1 MKQPAVK
8 QQKGPAMDMKALFDA
23 EPQSP
28 LYVAINRVLVRNDP
42 NLMRMMKEASSRMCL
57 ATALTPGFR
66 GFDLMRQRG
75 TCPMGMRWAASSD
88 MSDEL
93 SHIWIDQ
100 FTYWDSWEAHENFHE
115 IFEDVVIDAC
125 AKCGGMLLDGP
136 EEPVF
141 RIVKSDLPKLISK
154 NQMMKLGFE
163 RSGDTRGFAMDSGE
177 TVMVLATHHVRPGK
191 EAEFEEG
198 EIQTMEMLKET
209 SGVIG
214 YQILKRIGLST
225 LGSGHATVESLM
237 EDLKDSSGTKLQRA
251 AEVWE
256 GYTIP
261 AEYLTMVEF
270 EDLASAQ
277 GGMPHV
283 NVKPEILFVHGTKVL
298 NNCLTMPTVR
308 ISDSMFR
315 EHSYREILQGI
326 RPGKAD

>member
-1 MKQPAVK
+1 
-8 QQKGPAMDMKALFDA
+8 MDIKALFDS
-23 EPQSP
+23 EPVSP

-66 GFDLMRQRG
+66 GFELMRQRG

-88 MSDEL
+88 MSAEL

-100 FTYWDSWEAHENFHE
+100 FTYWDSIEAHESFHE
-115 IFEDVVIDAC
+115 TFEDVVVESC
-125 AKCGGMLLDGP
+125 AKCGSMLLDGP
-136 EEPVF
+136 EEPVY
-141 RIVKSDLPKLISK
+141 RIVRSELPKLISK
-154 NQMMKLGFE
+154 NQMMKMGFE
-163 RSGDTRGFAMDSGE
+163 NHGDTRGYAMDSGQSV
-177 TVMVLATHHVRPGK
+177 TVLASHHVRPGK

-198 EIQTMEMLKET
+198 EIQTMEMLRET
-209 SGVIG
+209 AGMVG

-225 LGSGHATVESLM
+225 LGSGHATVESIM
-237 EDLKDSSGTKLQRA
+237 EDLKDSSGSRLKRT

-270 EDLASAQ
+270 EDLQSAQ

-283 NVKPEILFVHGTKVL
+283 NVKPEILFVNGPRVL

-315 EHSYREILQGI
+315 EHSYREILQG
-326 RPGKAD
+326 RK

>member
-1 MKQPAVK
+1 MTDIKS
-8 QQKGPAMDMKALFDA
+8 LFDA
-23 EPQSP
+23 EPKSP

-66 GFDLMRQRG
+66 GFELMRQRG

-88 MSDEL
+88 MSAEL

-100 FTYWDSWEAHENFHE
+100 FTYWDSLESHELFHE
-115 IFEDVVIDAC
+115 TFEDVVVEAC
-125 AKCGGMLLDGP
+125 AQCGGMLLEGP
-136 EEPVF
+136 EEPVY

-154 NQMMKLGFE
+154 NQMMKLGFGNH
-163 RSGDTRGFAMDSGE
+163 GDTHGYAMDTGE
-177 TVMVLATHHVRPGK
+177 TVTVLATHHVRPGK
-191 EAEFEEG
+191 EAEFEAG
-198 EIQTMEMLKET
+198 EIQTLEMLKET
-209 SGVIG
+209 AGVIG
-214 YQILKRIGLST
+214 YQILKRVGLST
-225 LGSGHATVESLM
+225 LGSGHATVESMM
-237 EDLKDSSGTKLQRA
+237 EDMKDRSGQKLRRT

-270 EDLASAQ
+270 EDLRSAQ

-283 NVKPEILFVHGTKVL
+283 NVKPEILFVHGPKVL
-298 NNCLTMPTVR
+298 NNCLTVPGVR

-315 EHSYREILQGI
+315 EHTYREILQG
-326 RPGKAD
+326 KK

>member
-1 MKQPAVK
+1 
-8 QQKGPAMDMKALFDA
+8 MDIKSLYDA
-23 EPQSP
+23 EPASP
-28 LYVAINRVLVRNDP
+28 LYVAINKVLVRNDP
-42 NLMRMMKEASSRMCL
+42 DLMRMMKEASSKMCL

-88 MSDEL
+88 MSTEL

-100 FTYWDSWEAHENFHE
+100 FTYWESVEAHEDFHE
-115 IFEDVVIDAC
+115 TFEDVVVDSC

-136 EEPVF
+136 EEPVY

-154 NQMMKLGFE
+154 NQMMKRGFATG
-163 RSGDTRGFAMDSGE
+163 GDTTGYAMDSGE
-177 TVMVLATHHVRPGK
+177 TVTVMATHHIKPGK

-198 EIQTMEMLKET
+198 EIQTMEMLKDT
-209 SGVIG
+209 AGVIG

-237 EDLKDSSGTKLQRA
+237 EDLKDSSGTKLKRA

-270 EDLASAQ
+270 EDLRSAQ

-298 NNCLTMPTVR
+298 NNCLTIPTVR
-308 ISDSMFR
+308 ISDSMFS
-315 EHSYREILQGI
+315 EHSYREILQGL
-326 RPGKAD
+326 RD